1 MVGTFGG
8 ALDAR
13 QIDAQNG
20 RLKAEV
26 RGEVES
32 DGGVLVIRRVHV
44 HYLLQAPP
52 EAQPTVERVH
62 GVYSG
67 RCPVYRTLRPA
78 MQITSSYELRAQEG
92 KEA

>member
-1 MVGTFGG
+1 MVGTFRG

-20 RLKAEV
+20 QLTAEV

-52 EAQPTVERVH
+52 EALPTVQRVH
-62 GVYSG
+62 GVYSD
-67 RCPVYRTLRPA
+67 RCPVYRTLRPV
-78 MQITSSYELRAQEG
+78 MQIISSYELRAG
-92 KEA
+92 GIML

>member
-1 MVGTFGG
+1 MLGTFGG

-13 QIDAQNG
+13 KIDAQNG
-20 RLKAEV
+20 RLRAEV

-52 EAQPTVERVH
+52 EARPTVERVH
-62 GVYSG
+62 SAYSE

-78 MQITSSYELRAQEG
+78 MQITSSYELIAG
-92 KEA
+92 

>member
-1 MVGTFGG
+1 MLGTFGG

-13 QIDAQNG
+13 KIDAQNG
-20 RLKAEV
+20 RLRAEV

-52 EAQPTVERVH
+52 EVRPTVERVH
-62 GVYSG
+62 GVYSD

-78 MQITSSYELRAQEG
+78 MQITSSYELIAG
-92 KEA
+92 